1 MLKLWFAILVIDFIL
16 LMWLGAMPA
25 EEPYASLSLIAS
37 AYWFGYFL
45 VILPL
50 LGVLEKPL
58 PQPMTIEEDFNKKHP
73 PKEASAG
80 PSPIEVP
87 AE

>member
-1 MLKLWFAILVIDFIL
+1 MSSVTGWI
-16 LMWLGAMPA
+16 
-25 EEPYASLSLIAS
+25 SLIAS
-37 AYWFGYFL
+37 TYWFAYFL

-58 PQPMTIEEDFNKKHP
+58 PQPATIEEDFKSHY
-73 PKEASAG
+73 AD
-80 PSPIEVP
+80 P

>member
-1 MLKLWFAILVIDFIL
+1 MGYSWH

-37 AYWFGYFL
+37 AYWFAYFL

-58 PQPMTIEEDFNKKHP
+58 QQPMTIEEDFNKKYP
-73 PKEASAG
+73 PKEANAG
-80 PSPIEVP
+80 ASPTEVP